1 MVCRATTT
9 AGSCSRKSM
18 YFEVHNNWLG
28 LHQTAAAATSLSP
41 LVAAAACCCVAVT
54 RAPLRTNVV
63 PFTPTWYFILHHHHQ
78 PRGRLGRCR
87 TTHDMLQRIELMRIL
102 YYSIPGTFHSSW
114 HGHLN
119 EYAILHS
126 NGGVLTVAI
135 VAASL
140 QRALTRTQKN
150 EMTSIIGYP
159 RQPVPKMPPPVLEI
173 SFFFFFSA
181 FSRPP
186 Y

>member
-63 PFTPTWYFILHHHHQ
+63 PFTPTWYFILHHHQ
-78 PRGRLGRCR
+78 PRGRLRRWR
-87 TTHDMLQRIELMRIL
+87 TTHMLQRTELTRIL
-102 YYSIPGTFHSSW
+102 WYTFHSSW

-119 EYAILHS
+119 ESVLHS
-126 NGGVLTVAI
+126 RGGSNCCSA

-140 QRALTRTQKN
+140 QRALQRTKKWDDLDN
-150 EMTSIIGYP
+150 RITEATSTPNASASLGN
-159 RQPVPKMPPPVLEI
+159 
-173 SFFFFFSA
+173 FFLSFSA
-181 FSRPP
+181 FSRPS